1 MKYRDWVNSFAGDR
15 WCQVLTVLMRMVI
28 GGVFAF
34 SGYAKA
40 IDPWG
45 TYYKVSEY
53 LAALDWTSL
62 QPVAQA
68 LSFALGP
75 LELVLGVCLVVGAF
89 RRGVPVLLLLMMC
102 VMTPLTLWSAV
113 TGAVPDCGCFGEALR
128 LTPWATFGK
137 NLLLVLGLLFLL
149 VTNRHTTCLYGPAV
163 QWVVVALTALLGIFV
178 ATRGQT
184 TQPLID
190 YRPYQVG
197 ARMVP
202 SAVSTDD
209 DEYIFIYERNGEQRP
224 FSLDSLPDEDEW
236 TYVDRR
242 RVLNTEGSK
251 ANRDSVPNVVLDAFD
266 GSTNVSD
273 EVLQRNPGGTLLLLF
288 PDIKATSIASTFD
301 INALCKLAE
310 RDSAQVYG
318 LAAGTNEDV
327 NEWMDLTVAP
337 YRMYTNDDTQLKMVA
352 RGNPAVV
359 YLDNENRIVWKRTLS
374 SLDSDAIDAE
384 NAQLA
389 RLSDDFN
396 PDREVTGSFF
406 TYLVLMLALLVFNR
420 THVLVGGLWRR
431 AHRKKTSTSDLGI
444 EPAELP
450 AETATEAA
458 TETAA
463 EAATETAAEAPAEK
477 PAAKPASEEGAKD
490 EA

>member
-1 MKYRDWVNSFAGDR
+1 
-15 WCQVLTVLMRMVI
+15 
-28 GGVFAF
+28 
-34 SGYAKA
+34 
-40 IDPWG
+40 
-45 TYYKVSEY
+45 
-53 LAALDWTSL
+53 
-62 QPVAQA
+62 
-68 LSFALGP
+68 
-75 LELVLGVCLVVGAF
+75 
-89 RRGVPVLLLLMMC
+89 
-102 VMTPLTLWSAV
+102 
-113 TGAVPDCGCFGEALR
+113 
-128 LTPWATFGK
+128 
-137 NLLLVLGLLFLL
+137 
-149 VTNRHTTCLYGPAV
+149 
-163 QWVVVALTALLGIFV
+163 VALTALLGIFV